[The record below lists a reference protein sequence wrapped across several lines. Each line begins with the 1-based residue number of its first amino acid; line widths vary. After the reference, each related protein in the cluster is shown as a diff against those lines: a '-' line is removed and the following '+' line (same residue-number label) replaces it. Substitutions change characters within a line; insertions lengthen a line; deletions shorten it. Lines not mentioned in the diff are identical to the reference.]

1 MKKTIKIVGV
11 IVCLLVLLY
20 ILFLNLPKILG
31 LITKDIVVVD
41 ETGLELNIESIPD
54 SDNGFINLQK
64 AVLLIYKPI
73 QATGT
78 PNIISDLYSG
88 KNLDEKLA
96 EDIVNKNEQ
105 SLLEFS
111 NIALKNK
118 FQNTAYNNTTHFSP
132 DLPLPSLNNLRTLS
146 MVSSIKSQTLLN
158 KGKNN
163 EAMEEAIK
171 SVKVGQLIT
180 DSNITLIEYLVGIA
194 IKKIGLDTIEK
205 VKIKSNFTATELSNY
220 SSELSKMFD
229 TKTGLRSAFIIEH
242 RMREYQID
250 QFMSELKN
258 KTFELLQEEFLSGFA
273 GDFPGINS
281 IDIKNFY
288 YYRPNKN
295 KQLDADYALEQIK
308 NLNMSCDNIIN
319 IKQPK
324 KLTPTNFVVFYLTEN
339 VIGKIYHDAI
349 YSSLSSLYQKRCDT
363 DAKLSNIINL
373 LK

>member
-11 IVCLLVLLY
+11 IICLLVLLY

-31 LITKDIVVVD
+31 LITKDIGVVD

-64 AVLLIYKPI
+64 AVLLIYVPV

-78 PNIISDLYSG
+78 PSIINDLYSG
-88 KNLDEKLA
+88 KNWDEKLT

-132 DLPLPSLNNLRTLS
+132 DLPLPSLNNWRMLS
-146 MVSSIKSQTLLN
+146 MISSIKSQTLLN

-180 DSNITLIEYLVGIA
+180 DSNTTLIEYLVGIA

-229 TKTGLRSAFIIEH
+229 TKKGLRSSFIIEH
-242 RMREYQID
+242 KMREYQID

-258 KTFELLQEEFLSGFA
+258 KKSELLQEEFLSGFA
-273 GDFPGINS
+273 EDFPGI
-281 IDIKNFY
+281 
-288 YYRPNKN
+288 
-295 KQLDADYALEQIK
+295 
-308 NLNMSCDNIIN
+308 
-319 IKQPK
+319 
-324 KLTPTNFVVFYLTEN
+324 
-339 VIGKIYHDAI
+339 
-349 YSSLSSLYQKRCDT
+349 
-363 DAKLSNIINL
+363 
-373 LK
+373 